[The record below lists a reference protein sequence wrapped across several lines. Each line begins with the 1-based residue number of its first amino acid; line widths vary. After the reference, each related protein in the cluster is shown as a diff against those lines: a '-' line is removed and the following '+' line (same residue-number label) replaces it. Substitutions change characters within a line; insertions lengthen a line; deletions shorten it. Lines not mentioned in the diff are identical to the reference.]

1 MKLTVTSISTCIW
14 EAILS
19 GARWQSL
26 PDGDASWF
34 PGSCQ
39 SKNREGLW
47 TWTLVTG
54 QWLTVNLL
62 RWIRLSPDNHQTRET
77 FIPSDHNQLRSLL
90 SFLFRKHP
98 PPATRRVGA
107 RVLLSDVANVC
118 NIPYNHTEMK
128 PIELSSLL
136 QTKFSSGQPRQTEKP
151 FELSLSHVL
160 LRGTSWYEGVAA
172 RNLRGVCGRRGVPAT
187 HVLLSRVSKW
197 LQYNPTRRD
206 EAPRTS
212 FGLYKCFYIPGIYH
226 NFGIMFWKNTQ
237 SYLEFFAFWVVNL

>member
-62 RWIRLSPDNHQTRET
+62 RWIRLSPDNHQTWET
-77 FIPSDHNQLRSLL
+77 FLPSDRDQLRSLL
-90 SFLFRKHP
+90 SFLFRKHTT
-98 PPATRRVGA
+98 PATRRVG
-107 RVLLSDVANVC
+107 
-118 NIPYNHTEMK
+118 
-128 PIELSSLL
+128 
-136 QTKFSSGQPRQTEKP
+136 
-151 FELSLSHVL
+151 
-160 LRGTSWYEGVAA
+160 
-172 RNLRGVCGRRGVPAT
+172 
-187 HVLLSRVSKW
+187 
-197 LQYNPTRRD
+197 
-206 EAPRTS
+206 APRTS
-212 FGLYKCFYIPGIYH
+212 FGLYKCLQYTIQCVHWSIHWDETDWAFSFAHPVFPTYFSLGRGLGCGVYLDAGSTRDPRTSLENFQMISKYRDATKFLIYQEYSIL
-226 NFGIMFWKNTQ
+226 F
-237 SYLEFFAFWVVNL
+237 

>member
-77 FIPSDHNQLRSLL
+77 FLPSDRDQLRSLF
-90 SFLFRKHP
+90 SFLFHKHTT
-98 PPATRRVGA
+98 PATRRVGA
-107 RVLLSDVANVC
+107 RVLLSDFSNVC

-128 PIELSSLL
+128 PIELSSARQSFLPGNRDKLRSLL
-136 QTKFSSGQPRQTEKP
+136 SFLFPTYFSVGRCGTRGLRPATCGVYVGGGVYPRPTYFSRGFP
-151 FELSLSHVL
+151 SDCNITRHDATRLHVL
-160 LRGTSWYEGVAA
+160 LLGFTNIS
-172 RNLRGVCGRRGVPAT
+172 
-187 HVLLSRVSKW
+187 
-197 LQYNPTRRD
+197 
-206 EAPRTS
+206 
-212 FGLYKCFYIPGIYH
+212 IYQEYTL
-226 NFGIMFWKNTQ
+226 I
-237 SYLEFFAFWVVNL
+237 LE